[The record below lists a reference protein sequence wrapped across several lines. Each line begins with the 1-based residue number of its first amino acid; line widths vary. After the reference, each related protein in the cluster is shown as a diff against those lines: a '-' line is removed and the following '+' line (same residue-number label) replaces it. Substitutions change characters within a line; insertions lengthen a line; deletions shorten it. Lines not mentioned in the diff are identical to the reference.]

1 MKTFLDFQFSWER
14 DWERGSGS
22 YLLGLKLGGERDH
35 WEGFSH
41 GETLFSVN
49 KERIG
54 LDFQV
59 VLQSCLISE

>member
-1 MKTFLDFQFSWER
+1 MKTFLDFQFSSER
-14 DWERGSGS
+14 DWERGSVS
-22 YLLGLKLGGERDH
+22 YLLGLKLGGERH
-35 WEGFSH
+35 HREGFPH
-41 GETLFSVN
+41 GETLFPVN